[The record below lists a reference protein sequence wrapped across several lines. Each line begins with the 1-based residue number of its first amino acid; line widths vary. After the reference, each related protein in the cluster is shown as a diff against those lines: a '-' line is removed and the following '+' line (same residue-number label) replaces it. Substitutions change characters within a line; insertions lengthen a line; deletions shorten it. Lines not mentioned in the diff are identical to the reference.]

1 MEQFI
6 AIIRGINVGGHNRVN
21 MQVLREALV
30 KKKLQDV
37 QTYIQ
42 SGNIVFKTEHG
53 TPEDCA
59 GLIREVLKQKFK
71 ADVPVLVRSEKEW
84 RQTIKKNPFLKSTD
98 DHTKLLVTFLP
109 EKPLAADVK
118 ALSKIQFPHDEFKVV
133 GADIYLHC
141 KNGYG
146 RTDISNTFYEKHLKM
161 TNTTRN
167 WRSVLMIAEMLS

>member
-21 MQVLREALV
+21 MQVLRESLT

-42 SGNIVFKTEHG
+42 SGNIVFRSEHDAA
-53 TPEDCA
+53 EDCA
-59 GLIREVLKQKFK
+59 AIIRAVLKQKFD
-71 ADVPVLVRSEKEW
+71 ADVPVIVRTATQW
-84 RQTIKKNPFLKSTD
+84 RQTLKKNPFLGDTD

-109 EKPLAADVK
+109 EKPAAADLK

-146 RTDISNTFYEKHLKM
+146 RTDISATFFEKHLGM

-167 WRSVLMIAEMLS
+167 WRSVQKVAEMLS

>member
-1 MEQFI
+1 
-6 AIIRGINVGGHNRVN
+6 
-21 MQVLREALV
+21 
-30 KKKLQDV
+30 
-37 QTYIQ
+37 
-42 SGNIVFKTEHG
+42 
-53 TPEDCA
+53 
-59 GLIREVLKQKFK
+59 LIREVLKQKFK

-109 EKPLAADVK
+109 EKPSAADVK

-133 GADIYLHC
+133 GADIYLYC